1 MADTFLGNN
10 DDYVIESAVFSTD
23 RTTGVNSY
31 NIAKLISDLEI
42 YEHIDKPY
50 LTGKVMFVDSY
61 AILENIDFQGGE
73 KLTITIKP
81 LLGTDTLPII
91 KTFYTQKVLSSVKVN
106 DTMQAVGLYLI
117 EDIAFISSVYNV
129 NKSYTGSPKNIIQ
142 NISLQYLSR
151 DIYSREDTYQDK
163 LKVIVPNLHPIDA
176 MVWIKNKSTTSDG
189 LPYYL
194 YSVLGDDSLRFY
206 DLGTMLRQGPMNAKN
221 PFVYW
226 QSASQVRY
234 GDKHLTIQNFEYNN
248 TDDLLSLIR
257 SGMIG
262 AKYSFYDTMAGE
274 SKEVEF
280 DIDADVFKNL
290 VNKDYLDKNQNRYN
304 YGPGYKV
311 NEKPLSQYNSID
323 FSQISSADVYKN
335 SGDFK
340 TINQELD
347 EAAYKKRIVGN
358 AIKNF
363 MTKTPITIQV
373 RGAHFIDRTSGRENL
388 TLGNTIRVLIAES
401 VNDLGRR
408 IQYDKK
414 KSGDYIIYAAR
425 HMFSKERYDAK
436 LLCTKLASYVED
448 PV

>member
-10 DDYVIESAVFSTD
+10 DDYIIESAVFSTD
-23 RTTGVNSY
+23 RTTGANSY

-81 LLGTDTLPII
+81 LLGTDTLPIV
-91 KTFYTQKVLSSVKVN
+91 KTFYTQKVLSSTKVN
-106 DTMQAVGLYLI
+106 DTMQAVALYLV

-129 NKSYTGSPKNIIQ
+129 NRSYTGLPRNIIQ

-151 DIYSREDTYQDK
+151 EVYSTSETYQGR
-163 LKVIVPNLHPIDA
+163 LKVIIPNLHPIDA
-176 MVWIKNKSTTSDG
+176 MMWIKDKSTTADG

-194 YSVLGDDSLRFY
+194 YSVLGDDNLRFY

-226 QSASQVRY
+226 QSASQVAY
-234 GDKHLTIQNFEYNN
+234 GDKHLSIQNFEYNN

-262 AKYSFYDTMAGE
+262 AKYNFYDTMAGE
-274 SKEVEF
+274 SKEIMF
-280 DIDADVFKNL
+280 DVDNDVFKNL
-290 VNKDYLDKNQNRYN
+290 VNKDYFDKNQNRYN

-311 NEKPLSQYNSID
+311 DEKPLSNHLSMD
-323 FSQISSADVYKN
+323 FSQISSASVYKN
-335 SGDFK
+335 SGDYK

-347 EAAYKKRIVGN
+347 ESSYKKRIVGN
-358 AIKNF
+358 AIKQF

-373 RGAHFIDRTSGRENL
+373 RGAHFIDRTPGRENL
-388 TLGNTIRVLIAES
+388 TLGNTIRVLVAES
-401 VNDLGRR
+401 VTDLGRN
-408 IQYDKK
+408 IEYDKK

-425 HMFSKERYDAK
+425 HIFGKERYDAK

-448 PV
+448 PQ

>member
-1 MADTFLGNN
+1 MSDTFLGNN

-23 RTTGVNSY
+23 RSTGANSY
-31 NIAKLISDLEI
+31 NIARLITDLEI

-50 LTGKVMFVDSY
+50 LTGKVLFVDSH
-61 AILENIDFQGGE
+61 AIIENIDFQGGE

-81 LLGTDTLPII
+81 LAGTDVLPIV
-91 KTFYTQKVLSSVKVN
+91 KTFYTQKILSSVKVN
-106 DTMQAVGLYLI
+106 DTMQSVGLYLV
-117 EDIAFISSVYNV
+117 EDIAFISNVYNV

-142 NISLQYLSR
+142 SISLKYLSR
-151 DIYSREDTYQDK
+151 DIYSSEETYQGK
-163 LKVIVPNLHPIDA
+163 MKVIVPNMHPIEA
-176 MVWIKNKSTTSDG
+176 MSWIKDKSTTSDG

-194 YSVLGDDSLRFY
+194 YSVLGDNKLRFY
-206 DLGTMLRQGPMNAKN
+206 DLGTMLRQSPMNAKN

-226 QSASQVRY
+226 QSASQVAS
-234 GDKHLTIQNFEYNN
+234 GDKHLTIQSFEYNN

-257 SGMIG
+257 GGMIG
-262 AKYSFYDTMAGE
+262 AKYSFYDTSTGTP
-274 SKEVEF
+274 KEIEF
-280 DIDADVFKNL
+280 DVDNDVFKTL
-290 VNKDYLDKNQNRYN
+290 VNKDYLNKNQNRYN

-311 NEKPLSQYNSID
+311 NEKKLSQHNSID
-323 FSQISSADVYKN
+323 FTRISSAGVYKN
-335 SGDFK
+335 VGDFK
-340 TINQELD
+340 TINEELD

-358 AIKNF
+358 TIKHF

-373 RGAHFIDRTSGRENL
+373 RGAHFIDRTPGRENL

-408 IQYDKK
+408 TEYDKK

-425 HMFSKERYDAK
+425 HIFTKERYDAK

-448 PV
+448 PK